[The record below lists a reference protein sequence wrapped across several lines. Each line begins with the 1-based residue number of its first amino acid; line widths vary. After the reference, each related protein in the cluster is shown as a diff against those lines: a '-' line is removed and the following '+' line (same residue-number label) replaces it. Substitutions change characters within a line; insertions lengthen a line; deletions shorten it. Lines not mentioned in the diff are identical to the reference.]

1 MMKSSPIPR
10 FLLAALM
17 AGCGS
22 CPVLH
27 AEGVAALKEQPFHRD
42 LTARVVVYRKIIDSG
57 GPWLRIV
64 TDAGNLEIGRSKLV
78 AWMEMPEPFPESVAE
93 ERDIAWHRQTLG
105 LMKGFAAR
113 YPRSAGLL
121 DPEISALHAHLARF
135 DSGDI
140 RLDGQWLTR
149 GEHLRAVFS
158 REAQAAA
165 GRRREIEQW
174 LADKKEEHAAV
185 PPAEPAARTALSD
198 CLWPLIHPDAENA
211 KLAISN
217 LETLRSSGR
226 GTLSLQAGQLA
237 TTIRN
242 VFRAEHRLSMGMLE
256 NSTMLAGAARHER
269 HAKEW
274 SQPNAMGTV
283 RDNEARV
290 SLDKA
295 AGLRA
300 EAAVK
305 LDGHRAALRDQLAE
319 TDLLT
324 ADHFQQGGHRVAL
337 VLGETV
343 RAIAARRFP
352 DGSYEPTFPA
362 ESLEEIRAAISR
374 KQPTFPASGAPGF
387 PGTP

>member
-1 MMKSSPIPR
+1 MMKSSPIRR

-27 AEGVAALKEQPFHRD
+27 AEGVAVLKEQPFHRD
-42 LTARVVVYRKIIDSG
+42 LTARAVAYRRIIDSG
-57 GPWLRIV
+57 GPWMRIV
-64 TDAGNLEIGRSKLV
+64 TDAGNIEIGRSKLV
-78 AWMEMPEPFPESVAE
+78 AWIEWPAPFPAVVTRE
-93 ERDIAWHRQTLG
+93 EDIAWHRQTLG

-135 DSGDI
+135 DSGDV

-149 GEHLRAVFS
+149 SEHLRAMFS
-158 REAQAAA
+158 RDAQAAA
-165 GRRREIEQW
+165 ERRRNIEQW
-174 LADKKEEHAAV
+174 LEDKKAENAAGM
-185 PPAEPAARTALSD
+185 PTDPTARTALSD

-211 KLAISN
+211 KLAIAN
-217 LETLRSSGR
+217 LETLAASGR
-226 GTLSLQAGQLA
+226 GTLKLQAGQLA
-237 TTIRN
+237 TAIRN
-242 VFRAEHRLSMGMLE
+242 LFRSEHRLSIGMLE
-256 NSTMLAGAARHER
+256 NTATLAEAARHEK

-290 SLDKA
+290 SLAKA

-300 EAAVK
+300 EASVK
-305 LDGHRAALRDQLAE
+305 LEEHRAALRDQLAE

-324 ADHFQQGGHRVAL
+324 ADHFQQGEHRVAL

-343 RAIAARRFP
+343 RAIATRRFP

-362 ESLEEIRAAISR
+362 ESLEEIRSAIT
-374 KQPTFPASGAPGF
+374 KP
-387 PGTP
+387 